1 MKHILSSK
9 SIFIVHVLKEERK
22 QTESFISN
30 NFNNHCKTHFNFQK
44 DKDSI
49 VFLKYLSIH
58 VPDAFIC
65 KRKIKNQHIS
75 FEHCNQNTGYQT
87 ATELSCTHTTCP
99 SFHH

>member
-9 SIFIVHVLKEERK
+9 SIFIVYVLKEERK

-44 DKDSI
+44 DKDII

-65 KRKIKNQHIS
+65 KKKKKKN
-75 FEHCNQNTGYQT
+75 
-87 ATELSCTHTTCP
+87 
-99 SFHH
+99 